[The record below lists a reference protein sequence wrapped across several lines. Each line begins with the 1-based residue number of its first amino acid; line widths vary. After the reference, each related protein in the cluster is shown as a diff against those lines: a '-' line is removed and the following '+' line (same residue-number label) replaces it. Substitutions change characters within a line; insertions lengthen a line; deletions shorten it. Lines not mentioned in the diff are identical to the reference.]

1 MNIISDFNELVLQL
15 RSDVVMEGFDD
26 GALILRLADR
36 HLIEVNPVG
45 QHILELTD
53 GKRSPTQV
61 ANLLAE
67 RYAIAAAEALQDTLA
82 FYSDLRSQ
90 GVLEVAA
97 PKNEKEV
104 QHMADNLPLKPRY
117 LRNPDVVL
125 REEDEDGGLLFNPDT
140 NQVKVVNPTG
150 LFIWQRCDGQH
161 DFEQL
166 LAAILEE
173 YEDAPLDE
181 VRSDTQEYLDGMLQT
196 GFIGLLEE

>member
-1 MNIISDFNELVLQL
+1 MNTKIEFNELVLQL
-15 RSDVVMEGFDD
+15 RLDVVMEGFDD

-45 QHILELTD
+45 QHILELID
-53 GKRSPTQV
+53 GKRSLAQV
-61 ANLLAE
+61 AGLLAE
-67 RYAIAAAEALQDTLA
+67 RYAITTAEALQDVLT
-82 FYSDLRSQ
+82 FCTDLRAQ
-90 GVLEVAA
+90 GVLEAA
-97 PKNEKEV
+97 ELKNDEEIKN
-104 QHMADNLPLKPRY
+104 MAEHAPLKLRY

-161 DFEQL
+161 DFDQI
-166 LAAILEE
+166 AAAMLET
-173 YEDAPLDE
+173 YEDAPVDE
-181 VRSDTQEYLDGMLQT
+181 VRQDLQEYLDGMHQT